1 MKRKFSIVDE
11 EYIRDGLTTDVYFI
25 RTEEVLKEKKINPH
39 VVADVTV
46 GSIDGGWGILSGVE
60 EVADLLEGKPIDV
73 HAMEE
78 GTLFYPKE
86 PVMRIEGKYLD
97 FTRYETPI
105 LGFLC
110 HNSGIVTKAARI
122 KLAAGDASVISFGS
136 RRQHPALAV
145 VIERCAYMGGMDG
158 ISNFAAGK
166 IIGVEA
172 SGTMPHSLIICFGDQ
187 KEAFKA
193 FDEVISE
200 DVKRVCLCDTY
211 SDEKMEAIMAWE
223 AIGDSLDSIRLDTPS
238 SRRGDFKRMIEE
250 VRWEL
255 DIRGG
260 ERVKI
265 FVSGGIDEGDIAE
278 LKGIV
283 NGFGVGTSVSN
294 ARAINF
300 ALDIVEKGGRP
311 CAKRGKFGGKKE
323 VYRSLNKLKDE
334 IRLEKEEK
342 PDGMEPLLLPVIKN
356 GKIVMDFSLKEAR
369 ERVMDQLEI
378 LRRMNSKADKNP
390 SKAP

>member
-1 MKRKFSIVDE
+1 
-11 EYIRDGLTTDVYFI
+11 
-25 RTEEVLKEKKINPH
+25 
-39 VVADVTV
+39 
-46 GSIDGGWGILSGVE
+46 
-60 EVADLLEGKPIDV
+60 
-73 HAMEE
+73 
-78 GTLFYPKE
+78 
-86 PVMRIEGKYLD
+86 
-97 FTRYETPI
+97 
-105 LGFLC
+105 
-110 HNSGIVTKAARI
+110 
-122 KLAAGDASVISFGS
+122 
-136 RRQHPALAV
+136 
-145 VIERCAYMGGMDG
+145 
-158 ISNFAAGK
+158 
-166 IIGVEA
+166 
-172 SGTMPHSLIICFGDQ
+172 
-187 KEAFKA
+187 
-193 FDEVISE
+193 
-200 DVKRVCLCDTY
+200 
-211 SDEKMEAIMAWE
+211 
-223 AIGDSLDSIRLDTPS
+223 
-238 SRRGDFKRMIEE
+238 MIEE

-260 ERVKI
+260 KRVKI